1 MRYDAAHASCI
12 FTISKVGQVRRQ
24 FSRNSRR
31 NGIQNGEI
39 THCRHFSMRQIRQRA
54 RERERERFNSDRT
67 RDVPRERQR
76 ADADRKCES
85 TGIGDLFPETASLD
99 SPLRFGLRVRTHA
112 RATAVGRPL
121 RGRSATPLERRA
133 RNYSREHRSTRVEL
147 YIKYIHKIH
156 TIRISRGTH
165 AGFTLISEHIRAI

>member
-1 MRYDAAHASCI
+1 MPPMPRVYSRFRKLGKFAGNFRATRVVMASKMAKLRTAGTSQCGR
-12 FTISKVGQVRRQ
+12 SDRER
-24 FSRNSRR
+24 
-31 NGIQNGEI
+31 E
-39 THCRHFSMRQIRQRA
+39 